1 MAPLEAEPQEVEPL
15 GGGGHP
21 GLLRGQ
27 GEPKLAQVFG
37 ESGTQPLCHRLGR
50 HDEDVVGVT
59 DQLGV
64 QPPRPLVPPLDPGA
78 IKLMEVDVGEHG

>member
-1 MAPLEAEPQEVEPL
+1 MLPRVAPLEAEPQEVEPL
-15 GGGGHP
+15 GGGGYP

-27 GEPKLAQVFG
+27 GEPKLAQLFG

-64 QPPRPLVPPLDPGA
+64 QPPGRSYPRSTQVRSSSWR
-78 IKLMEVDVGEHG
+78 